1 MMTPRPNTADRH
13 PIAGLYAWL
22 DAAGAV
28 VVTAAGLVGFAA
40 VSWTQPLASAIA
52 LVLIGV
58 GAAVAALFVVAVGW
72 NRHQLLRPST
82 VWLVTLAVWANALV
96 VVSPALYIG
105 TVVVMCALAAMQAV
119 LRHQLRRPVV
129 VAR

>member
-1 MMTPRPNTADRH
+1 MTTDPGSPDRH
-13 PIAGLYAWL
+13 TIAGLSAL
-22 DAAGAV
+22 IEAAVVV

-40 VSWTQPLASAIA
+40 VSWTQPLDSAIA

-72 NRHQLLRPST
+72 YRPALLRPST
-82 VWLVTLAVWANALV
+82 VWVVTLAVWVNALL
-96 VVSPALYIG
+96 VVSPALYVG
-105 TVVVMCALAAMQAV
+105 TVVVMCALAVTQAV
-119 LRHQLRRPVV
+119 VRHQLSVV

>member
-1 MMTPRPNTADRH
+1 MTTDPDSPDRH
-13 PIAGLYAWL
+13 TIDAGLSAWL
-22 DAAGAV
+22 EAAVAV

-40 VSWTQPLASAIA
+40 VSWTQPLDSAIA

-72 NRHQLLRPST
+72 NRPALLRPST
-82 VWLVTLAVWANALV
+82 VWLATLAVWANALV

-105 TVVVMCALAAMQAV
+105 TVVVMCALAATQAV
-119 LRHQLRRPVV
+119 LRHQLQRPVV

>member
-1 MMTPRPNTADRH
+1 MTTDPDSPDRH
-13 PIAGLYAWL
+13 TIAGLSALL
-22 DAAGAV
+22 DVTIAV

-40 VSWTQPLASAIA
+40 VSSTQPLDSAIA

-72 NRHQLLRPST
+72 NRPQLLRPST
-82 VWLVTLAVWANALV
+82 VWLVTLAVWANTLV

-105 TVVVMCALAAMQAV
+105 TVVLMSALAATQAV
-119 LRHQLRRPVV
+119 LRHQLLRPVV
-129 VAR
+129 AR

>member
-1 MMTPRPNTADRH
+1 MITDPDSPDRH
-13 PIAGLYAWL
+13 TIAGLSASL
-22 DAAGAV
+22 DAAVAV

-40 VSWTQPLASAIA
+40 VSWTQPLDSAIA

-72 NRHQLLRPST
+72 NRPALLRPST
-82 VWLVTLAVWANALV
+82 VWLATLAVWANALV
-96 VVSPALYIG
+96 VVSPALYVG
-105 TVVVMCALAAMQAV
+105 TVVVMCALAATQAV

-129 VAR
+129 MAR

>member
-1 MMTPRPNTADRH
+1 MTTDPDSPDRH
-13 PIAGLYAWL
+13 TIAGLSAWL
-22 DAAGAV
+22 EAAIAV
-28 VVTAAGLVGFAA
+28 VVTTAGLVGFAA
-40 VSWTQPLASAIA
+40 VSWTQPLDSAIA

-72 NRHQLLRPST
+72 NRPALLRPST
-82 VWLVTLAVWANALV
+82 VWLATLAVWANALV

-105 TVVVMCALAAMQAV
+105 TVVVMCALAATQAV
-119 LRHQLRRPVV
+119 LRRQLLRPVV

>member
-1 MMTPRPNTADRH
+1 MTTDPGSPDRH
-13 PIAGLYAWL
+13 TIAGLSAL
-22 DAAGAV
+22 IEAAIAV

-40 VSWTQPLASAIA
+40 VSSTQPLDSAIA

-72 NRHQLLRPST
+72 NRPQLLRPST

-96 VVSPALYIG
+96 VVSPSLYIG
-105 TVVVMCALAAMQAV
+105 TVVLMSALAATQAV
-119 LRHQLRRPVV
+119 LRHQLLRPM